1 MSNKAKAAF
10 NVLGAHANWETGECF
25 LTVST
30 IAKEAGYQR
39 RAIFYAIN
47 ELENLGAII
56 VKRKL
61 GEVNHYLI
69 VHYQTGIPTSF
80 PPQTADLSA
89 RHETAGAE
97 DDDHGRQAGG
107 EELAPYEDCESQ
119 RQNGNG
125 GKLQGQDHEE
135 ATESLKAEVSSQLER
150 PLENKEK
157 TTLSVTDVHE
167 TSVEQR
173 VETKKQ
179 QKGITLSEKKEAEP
193 TEGQQKQ
200 NFKEEK
206 PQASEVIHKEEN
218 KKNLIIG
225 GMHINATPRANTCT
239 PPCINLHYP
248 VHSDAPKQ
256 IQANGN
262 VNFPYKNTQPPVDK
276 WYRELEPQQQT
287 FVLCCTKEI
296 NKLFKSVLGNF
307 IPPLFIME
315 KLMVG
320 FEPQFLIKII
330 QNCNAPMILNP
341 IGWFRDIQPWWHVKG
356 ETPEEYW
363 KRMADFGMKPFFGVD
378 LEEEGEST
386 AIKDKPERSE
396 EVEPEN
402 ANQAFDDT
410 QRDEGINYDGTLS
423 PRAKQTIKLMNQYNS
438 ILADANLVYSLAQE
452 EEATDEEKVDLI
464 FHYHELRDKGKKV
477 LDRIEEFGYF
487 YNQEQMEGGFV
498 LDEVTIKLKEFRD

>member
-25 LTVST
+25 LTIST

-69 VHYQTGIPTSF
+69 VHYQTGVPTSF
-80 PPQTADLSA
+80 PPEAADLSA
-89 RHETAGAE
+89 RHEKAGAE

-107 EELAPYEDCESQ
+107 EALAPGEDGESH

-125 GKLQGQDHEE
+125 GKLQGQNQELEGQNQEE
-135 ATESLKAEVSSQLER
+135 ATESLKAEVSSQLEI

-157 TTLSVTDVHE
+157 TTLSVKDVMHE
-167 TSVEQR
+167 TSVEQPA
-173 VETKKQ
+173 EEK
-179 QKGITLSEKKEAEP
+179 KKEAE
-193 TEGQQKQ
+193 TSDGHKNLAED
-200 NFKEEK
+200 K
-206 PQASEVIHKEEN
+206 PQAKEEN
-218 KKNLIIG
+218 KRRLIIG
-225 GMHINATPRANTCT
+225 GMHINATPGAKTCT
-239 PPCINLHYP
+239 PPCINVQHP
-248 VHSDAPKQ
+248 VHSDAPIQK
-256 IQANGN
+256 QANGN
-262 VNFPYKNTQPPVDK
+262 VNFPYKNTTPPVDK
-276 WYRELEPQQQT
+276 WYRDLDKQKQAY
-287 FVLCCTKEI
+287 VLCCTKEI
-296 NKLFKSVLGNF
+296 NKVFKSILGNF

-330 QNCNAPMILNP
+330 QHCNAPMILNP

-356 ETPEEYW
+356 ETPEAYW

-378 LEEEGEST
+378 LEEEGESI
-386 AIKDKPERSE
+386 AIKDKQERSE

-402 ANQAFDDT
+402 ANQAFDNNHK
-410 QRDEGINYDGTLS
+410 EEEYGINYDGTLS
-423 PRAKQTIKLMNQYNS
+423 PRAKQTIKLMKQYNS
-438 ILADANLVYSLAQE
+438 ILADANMVYDLAQE
-452 EEATDEEKVDLI
+452 QEATDEEKVDLI

-498 LDEVTIKLKEFRD
+498 LDDVTIKLKEFRD